1 MIPILYDKSEKL
13 FKNNGIGRLSD
24 TISCKVTEK
33 RNSTYQVV
41 LEYPTQ
47 GKLSN
52 HLKTGNIIFCKI
64 PYKNQCQP
72 FDIVEVECTGNI
84 IRVTGEHVSRRLK
97 YAVFNRTTLFLV
109 DPKTTFESIE
119 TNMRVNI
126 IGIDDFHFSSD
137 VTESD
142 VKKYLNDSNVVLYS
156 PDCAVG
162 DNLFDFFEGQSG
174 ILSRKMTLSDGG
186 KYVVTGYGDCGDFLF
201 DNFNVSFLKQR
212 GDDVGVKLRTGTN
225 VQRMTFLE
233 EDRQSVT
240 AVCPVWRGRNPVTG
254 GQMEKSLRD
263 YDESSDGIVYSDKKY
278 EYHRIVKLDLSTVF
292 EQSPTKSEMI
302 SEAQRYMKDH
312 ERNNLNSYCSY
323 SIDVPSVK
331 SDFLDCIELC
341 DLVTIEDVDLH
352 IQKKLKVTEIE
363 YDSLRERIVRLVVG
377 NPKPTFP
384 ELLERKNSIFID
396 NVNRSLTRTDDLS
409 KKTTVEQKKYPV
421 GYDPAHPENWK
432 NNGGTIV
439 DDTGKEM
446 EEIAK
451 INRHP
456 VFVYKQAQSGGGGA
470 SSDGKVWFILRDRI
484 NLDYETTLK
493 VYQYSNNTFTKKSC
507 KVISLEIIPSY
518 FYVSNPKENEQYG
531 HNVSARIIVTL
542 DIGTVICDCM
552 MTVKLRKCTNNI
564 TNEWTYTSTIREIVG
579 MGEDK
584 TRNNPLFVYE
594 RKQSFENIPF
604 DGLIIMEGHTQEWS
618 GVSQ

>member
-1 MIPILYDKSEKL
+1 MIPILYSKEEKS
-13 FKNNGIGRLSD
+13 FTSNGLGRLSES
-24 TISCKVTEK
+24 ISCKVTEK

-41 LEYPTQ
+41 LEYPIQ
-47 GKLSN
+47 GKLLE
-52 HLKTGNIIFCKI
+52 HLKMGNIIFCKI

-162 DNLFDFFEGQSG
+162 DSLMDFFEGQNG

-186 KYVVTGYGDCGDFLF
+186 KYVVAGYGDCGDFLF

-212 GDDVGVKLRTGTN
+212 GTDAGVKLRTGSN

-240 AVCPVWRGRNPVTG
+240 AVCPVWKGRNPVTG

-263 YDESSDGIVYSDKKY
+263 YDDSSDGIVYSDKKY

-292 EQSPTKSEMI
+292 EQSPTKDEMI
-302 SEAQRYMKDH
+302 AEAQRYMKDH

-323 SIDVPSVK
+323 SIDVPAVK

-341 DLVTIEDVDLH
+341 DLVTIEDVDLK

-363 YDSLRERIVRLVVG
+363 YDSLRERITRLVVG

-409 KKTTVEQKKYPV
+409 KKTTVKQKTYPV
-421 GYDPAHPENWK
+421 GYDPSHPENWK
-432 NNGGTIV
+432 NDGQKLV
-439 DDTGKEM
+439 DEQGREM
-446 EEIAK
+446 EEIAEV
-451 INRHP
+451 NRHP
-456 VFVYKQAQSGGGGA
+456 VFVYKQGGDGGGT
-470 SSDGKVWFILRDRI
+470 KIPILRFEQYIATHDKYPEDLQWTIPYNIVSANEQFRYAKQQPYKLVL
-484 NLDYETTLK
+484 NPFVFSVDSLK
-493 VYQYSNNTFTKKSC
+493 VGSRFIVSMQGEMVINDETHGH
-507 KVISLEIIPSY
+507 ISLACTFQMRCDVKKIVNDT
-518 FYVSNPKENEQYG
+518 VSLEMFMLQLSGTNSNEAYSCTSG
-531 HNVSARIIVTL
+531 FVNKNLTEDRVRII
-542 DIGTVICDCM
+542 
-552 MTVKLRKCTNNI
+552 
-564 TNEWTYTSTIREIVG
+564 
-579 MGEDK
+579 
-584 TRNNPLFVYE
+584 RNATCKIL
-594 RKQSFENIPF
+594 Q
-604 DGLIIMEGHTQEWS
+604 Q
-618 GVSQ
+618 

>member
-1 MIPILYDKSEKL
+1 MIPILYDKNEKQ
-13 FKNNGIGRLSD
+13 FTSNGIGRLADS
-24 TISCKVTEK
+24 ISCKVTEK
-33 RNSTYQVV
+33 RNSIYQVT
-41 LEYPTQ
+41 LEYPVQ
-47 GKLSN
+47 GKLSE
-52 HLKTGNIIFCKI
+52 HIKVGNIVFCKTN
-64 PYKNQCQP
+64 YKKKCQP
-72 FDIVEVECTGNI
+72 FDIVEVEANGATLRI
-84 IRVTGEHVSRRLK
+84 TAEHISRRLK

-109 DPKTTFESIE
+109 DPKSTFESIE
-119 TNMRVNI
+119 TDMRGNI

-142 VKKYLNDSNVVLYS
+142 VKKYLNDNNIVLYS
-156 PDCAVG
+156 TDCNVG

-174 ILSRKMTLSDGG
+174 ILSRKMTLADDG
-186 KYVVTGYGDCGDFLF
+186 KYVVAGYGDCGDFLF
-201 DNFNVSFLKQR
+201 DGFNVSFLKQR
-212 GDDVGVKLRTGTN
+212 GDDAGVKLRTGSN
-225 VQRMTFLE
+225 VQRLTFLE

-263 YDESSDGIVYSDKKY
+263 FDDSSDGIVYSDKKY

-302 SEAQRYMKDH
+302 AEAQRYITDH

-323 SIDVPSVK
+323 SIDVPQTK

-363 YDSLRERIVRLVVG
+363 YDSLRERIIRIVVG

-456 VFVYKQAQSGGGGA
+456 VFVYKQAQSGGGGTQ
-470 SSDGKVWFILRDRI
+470 DTRTWFLVQDFHTSQFMKIYANIYENNVFTRKNCNLTRIMILQARFFVD
-484 NLDYETTLK
+484 
-493 VYQYSNNTFTKKSC
+493 
-507 KVISLEIIPSY
+507 
-518 FYVSNPKENEQYG
+518 NPREMEQYG
-531 HNVSARIIVTL
+531 REISANVLL
-542 DIGTVICDCM
+542 DISDGTHDYQVHCSCTLKI
-552 MTVKLRKCTNNI
+552 KLQDKVDDFNWNYEAEMY
-564 TNEWTYTSTIREIVG
+564 NLSGVG
-579 MGEDK
+579 AS
-584 TRNNPLFVYE
+584 NSN
-594 RKQSFENIPF
+594 
-604 DGLIIMEGHTQEWS
+604 GLILVTQQSNKYVLAGKLQIDS

>member
-1 MIPILYDKSEKL
+1 MIPILYDKNEK
-13 FKNNGIGRLSD
+13 FFTRNGIGRLSD
-24 TISCKVTEK
+24 AISCRVTEK

-41 LEYPTQ
+41 LEYPIQ
-47 GKLSN
+47 GKLSE
-52 HLKTGNIIFCKI
+52 HLKMGNIIFCKI
-64 PYKNQCQP
+64 PYKNKCQP
-72 FDIVEVECTGNI
+72 FDIVEVECTGNMM
-84 IRVTGEHVSRRLK
+84 RVTAEHVSRRLK

-119 TNMRVNI
+119 TDMRGNI
-126 IGIDDFHFSSD
+126 IGIDDFHFMSD

-174 ILSRKMTLSDGG
+174 ILSRKMTLSDDG
-186 KYVVTGYGDCGDFLF
+186 KYVVAGYGDCGDFLF
-201 DNFNVSFLKQR
+201 DMFNASFLKQR
-212 GDDVGVKLRTGTN
+212 GTDAGVKLRTGSN

-292 EQSPTKSEMI
+292 EQSPTQAEMI
-302 SEAQRYMKDH
+302 SESKRYIADH

-323 SIDVPSVK
+323 SIDVPQTK

-341 DLVTIEDVDLH
+341 DLVTIEDVDLK

-363 YDSLRERIVRLVVG
+363 YDSLRERITRLVVG

-409 KKTTVEQKKYPV
+409 QKTVVKQKSYPI
-421 GYDPAHPENWK
+421 GYDPAHPEKWENTGQK
-432 NNGGTIV
+432 LV
-439 DDTGKEM
+439 DEQGREM
-446 EEIAK
+446 EEIAEV
-451 INRHP
+451 NRHP
-456 VFVYKQAQSGGGGA
+456 VFVYKGGDAGSKIPILYFRGFTASATFYPQDLQYTIPYTVIKSGSLRQEKSQPVGLLLNSVTLPIESIKVGIPFEITLTGKLTMNDPTHKKIYIPCTFCMKCTPTKIVNDNVEVEMLMKQCEGVLID
-470 SSDGKVWFILRDRI
+470 SSFVCTVGFVNKD
-484 NLDYETTLK
+484 
-493 VYQYSNNTFTKKSC
+493 
-507 KVISLEIIPSY
+507 IP
-518 FYVSNPKENEQYG
+518 EDNE
-531 HNVSARIIVTL
+531 RII
-542 DIGTVICDCM
+542 
-552 MTVKLRKCTNNI
+552 
-564 TNEWTYTSTIREIVG
+564 
-579 MGEDK
+579 
-584 TRNNPLFVYE
+584 RNA
-594 RKQSFENIPF
+594 SFRR
-604 DGLIIMEGHTQEWS
+604 LQ
-618 GVSQ
+618 

>member
-33 RNSTYQVV
+33 RNSMYQSV
-41 LEYPTQ
+41 LEYPIQ
-47 GKLSN
+47 GKLSE
-52 HLKTGNIIFCKI
+52 HLKMGNIIFCKI
-64 PYKNQCQP
+64 PYKNKCQP
-72 FDIVEVECTGNI
+72 FDIVEVECTGNMMH
-84 IRVTGEHVSRRLK
+84 VTAEHVSRRLK

-119 TNMRVNI
+119 TDMRENI
-126 IGIDDFHFSSD
+126 IGIDDFHFMSD

-174 ILSRKMTLSDGG
+174 ILSRKMTLSDDG
-186 KYVVTGYGDCGDFLF
+186 KYVVAGYGDCGDFLF
-201 DNFNVSFLKQR
+201 DMFNASFLKQR
-212 GDDVGVKLRTGTN
+212 GTDAGVKLRTGAN

-278 EYHRIVKLDLSTVF
+278 EYHRIIKLDLSTVF
-292 EQSPTKSEMI
+292 EQSPTKTEMI
-302 SEAQRYMKDH
+302 SEAQRYMRDH

-323 SIDVPSVK
+323 SIDVPQVK
-331 SDFLDCIELC
+331 TDFLDCIELC
-341 DLVTIEDVDLH
+341 DLVTIEDVDLK

-363 YDSLRERIVRLVVG
+363 YDSLLERITRIVVG

-409 KKTTVEQKKYPV
+409 QKTVVKQKSYPI
-421 GYDPAHPENWK
+421 GYDPAHPEDWK
-432 NNGGTIV
+432 NDGQKLV
-439 DDTGKEM
+439 DESGREM
-446 EEIAK
+446 EEIAEV
-451 INRHP
+451 NRHP
-456 VFVYKQAQSGGGGA
+456 VFVYKQGGDAGSKIPILYFRGFTASATFYPQDLQYTIPYTVIKSGSLRQEKSQPVGLLLNSVTLPIESIKVGIPFEITLTGKLTMNDPTHKKIYIPCTFCMKCTPA
-470 SSDGKVWFILRDRI
+470 KIVNENVEVEMLMKQCEGICVESSFVCTVGFVNKD
-484 NLDYETTLK
+484 
-493 VYQYSNNTFTKKSC
+493 
-507 KVISLEIIPSY
+507 IP
-518 FYVSNPKENEQYG
+518 EDNE
-531 HNVSARIIVTL
+531 RII
-542 DIGTVICDCM
+542 
-552 MTVKLRKCTNNI
+552 
-564 TNEWTYTSTIREIVG
+564 
-579 MGEDK
+579 
-584 TRNNPLFVYE
+584 RNA
-594 RKQSFENIPF
+594 SFRM
-604 DGLIIMEGHTQEWS
+604 LQ
-618 GVSQ
+618 

>member
-1 MIPILYDKSEKL
+1 MIPILYDKLEKN
-13 FKNNGIGRLSD
+13 FTSNGLGRLSES
-24 TISCKVTEK
+24 ISCRVTEK
-33 RNSTYQVV
+33 RNSTYQVT
-41 LEYPTQ
+41 LEYPVQ
-47 GKLSN
+47 GKLSE
-52 HLKTGNIIFCKI
+52 HLKVGNIIFCKTN
-64 PYKNQCQP
+64 YKKKPQP
-72 FDIVEVECTGNI
+72 FDIVEVEATGSTLRI
-84 IRVTGEHVSRRLK
+84 TAEHVSRRLK

-174 ILSRKMTLSDGG
+174 ILSRKMTLADDG
-186 KYVVTGYGDCGDFLF
+186 KYVVAGYGDCGDFLF
-201 DNFNVSFLKQR
+201 DGFNVSFLKQR
-212 GDDVGVKLRTGTN
+212 GDDAGVKLRTGSN
-225 VQRMTFLE
+225 VQRLTFLE

-240 AVCPVWRGRNPVTG
+240 AVCPVWKGRNPTTG
-254 GQMEKSLRD
+254 AQMEKSLRD
-263 YDESSDGIVYSDKKY
+263 FDDASDGIVYSDKKY

-323 SIDVPSVK
+323 SIDVPQTK

-341 DLVTIEDVDLH
+341 DLVTIEDVDLK

-363 YDSLRERIVRLVVG
+363 YDSLRERITRLVVG

-409 KKTTVEQKKYPV
+409 QKTVVKQKSYPI
-421 GYDPAHPENWK
+421 GYDPAHPEDWK
-432 NNGGTIV
+432 NYGQKLV
-439 DDTGKEM
+439 DEQGREM
-446 EEIAK
+446 EEIAEV
-451 INRHP
+451 NRHP
-456 VFVYKQAQSGGGGA
+456 VFVYKESSSGGGTQDTRTWFLVQDFHTSQFMKIYANIYENNVFTRKNCNLTRIRILQARFFVDNPKAMESYGREISANVLLDISDGTHDYQVPCACTLKIKLQDKVDDFNWNYEAEMYNLSGVGA
-470 SSDGKVWFILRDRI
+470 S
-484 NLDYETTLK
+484 N
-493 VYQYSNNTFTKKSC
+493 SN
-507 KVISLEIIPSY
+507 
-518 FYVSNPKENEQYG
+518 
-531 HNVSARIIVTL
+531 
-542 DIGTVICDCM
+542 
-552 MTVKLRKCTNNI
+552 
-564 TNEWTYTSTIREIVG
+564 
-579 MGEDK
+579 
-584 TRNNPLFVYE
+584 
-594 RKQSFENIPF
+594 
-604 DGLIIMEGHTQEWS
+604 GLILVTQQSNKYVLAGKLQIDS

>member
-1 MIPILYDKSEKL
+1 MISLLLD
-13 FKNNGIGRLSD
+13 
-24 TISCKVTEK
+24 KVTEK

-47 GKLSN
+47 GKLAE

-72 FDIVEVECTGNI
+72 FDIVEVECAGNT
-84 IRVTGEHVSRRLK
+84 IRATGEHVSRRLK

-109 DPKTTFESIE
+109 DPKSTFESIE
-119 TNMRVNI
+119 TDMRGNI

-142 VKKYLNDSNVVLYS
+142 VKKYLNDNNIVLYS
-156 PDCAVG
+156 PDCNVG

-174 ILSRKMTLSDGG
+174 ILSRKMTLADDG
-186 KYVVTGYGDCGDFLF
+186 KYVVAGYGDCGDFLF
-201 DNFNVSFLKQR
+201 DGFNVSFLKQR
-212 GDDVGVKLRTGTN
+212 GTDAGVKLRTGSN

-278 EYHRIVKLDLSTVF
+278 EYHRIIKLDLSTVF
-292 EQSPTKSEMI
+292 EQSPTKTEMI
-302 SEAQRYMKDH
+302 SEAQRYMRDH

-323 SIDVPSVK
+323 SIDVPQVK
-331 SDFLDCIELC
+331 TDFLDCIELC
-341 DLVTIEDVDLH
+341 DLVTIEDVDLK

-363 YDSLRERIVRLVVG
+363 YDSLLERITRIVVG

-409 KKTTVEQKKYPV
+409 QKTVVKQKSYPI
-421 GYDPAHPENWK
+421 GYDPAHPEDWK
-432 NNGGTIV
+432 NDGQKLV
-439 DDTGKEM
+439 DESGREM
-446 EEIAK
+446 EEIAEV
-451 INRHP
+451 NRHP
-456 VFVYKQAQSGGGGA
+456 VFVYKQGGDAGSKIPILYFRGFTASATFYPQDLQYTIPYTVIKSGSLRQEKSQPVGLLLNSVTLPIESIKVGIPFEITLTGKLTMNDPTHKKIYIPCTFCMKCTPTKIVNENVEVEMLMKQCEGICVE
-470 SSDGKVWFILRDRI
+470 SSFVCTVGFVNKD
-484 NLDYETTLK
+484 
-493 VYQYSNNTFTKKSC
+493 
-507 KVISLEIIPSY
+507 IP
-518 FYVSNPKENEQYG
+518 EDNE
-531 HNVSARIIVTL
+531 RII
-542 DIGTVICDCM
+542 
-552 MTVKLRKCTNNI
+552 
-564 TNEWTYTSTIREIVG
+564 
-579 MGEDK
+579 
-584 TRNNPLFVYE
+584 RNA
-594 RKQSFENIPF
+594 SFRM
-604 DGLIIMEGHTQEWS
+604 LQ
-618 GVSQ
+618 

>member
-47 GKLSN
+47 GKLAE

-72 FDIVEVECTGNI
+72 FDIVEVERTGNT
-84 IRVTGEHVSRRLK
+84 IRATGEHVSRRLK
-97 YAVFNRTTLFLV
+97 YAVFNHGLLFFG
-109 DPKTTFESIE
+109 DPKGIFESLNDKKSAIQQDI
-119 TNMRVNI
+119 V
-126 IGIDDFHFSSD
+126 GIDEFHFFSD
-137 VTESD
+137 VTDKDIKE
-142 VKKYLNDSNVVLYS
+142 YLKDNTINLSAPFCN
-156 PDCAVG
+156 VG
-162 DNLFDFFEGQSG
+162 DNLMDFFIGQSG
-174 ILSRKMTLSDGG
+174 ILSRKMSLLNDGR
-186 KYVVTGYGDCGDFLF
+186 YSVTGYGDCGDFLF
-201 DNFNVSFLKQR
+201 DMFNVSFLKQR
-212 GDDVGVKLRTGTN
+212 GDDAGVKLRTGSN

-292 EQSPTKSEMI
+292 KQSPTKSEMI
-302 SEAQRYMKDH
+302 SESKRYIADH

-323 SIDVPSVK
+323 SIDVPQTK

-341 DLVTIEDVDLH
+341 DLVTIEDVDLK

-409 KKTTVEQKKYPV
+409 QKTVVKQKSYPV
-421 GYDPAHPENWK
+421 GYDPAHPEDWK
-432 NNGGTIV
+432 NTGQKLV

-446 EEIAK
+446 EEIAEV
-451 INRHP
+451 NRHP
-456 VFVYKQAQSGGGGA
+456 VFVYKQAQSGGGGTQ
-470 SSDGKVWFILRDRI
+470 DTRTWFLVQDFHTSQFMKIYANIYENGAFVRKNCNLTRI
-484 NLDYETTLK
+484 MMLQVRFFVD
-493 VYQYSNNTFTKKSC
+493 
-507 KVISLEIIPSY
+507 
-518 FYVSNPKENEQYG
+518 NPREMEQYG
-531 HNVSARIIVTL
+531 REISANVLL
-542 DIGTVICDCM
+542 DISDGTHDYQVHCSCTLKI
-552 MTVKLRKCTNNI
+552 KLQDKVDDFNWNYEAEMY
-564 TNEWTYTSTIREIVG
+564 NLSGVG
-579 MGEDK
+579 AS
-584 TRNNPLFVYE
+584 NSN
-594 RKQSFENIPF
+594 
-604 DGLIIMEGHTQEWS
+604 GLILVTQQSNKYVLAGKLQIDS

>member
-1 MIPILYDKSEKL
+1 MIPILYNKNEKD
-13 FKNNGIGRLSD
+13 FTSNGIGRLAD
-24 TISCKVTEK
+24 AISCKVTEK
-33 RNSTYQVV
+33 RNSTYQVTM
-41 LEYPTQ
+41 EYPVQ
-47 GKLSN
+47 GKLAN
-52 HLKTGNIIFCKI
+52 HIKVGNIIFCKTN
-64 PYKNQCQP
+64 YKKKPQP
-72 FDIVEVECTGNI
+72 FDIVEVEANGAT
-84 IRVTGEHVSRRLK
+84 IRITAEHVSRRLK

-119 TNMRVNI
+119 TDMRGNI
-126 IGIDDFHFSSD
+126 IGIDDFHFMSD

-162 DNLFDFFEGQSG
+162 DNLFDFFEGQNG
-174 ILSRKMTLSDGG
+174 ILSRKMTLADNG
-186 KYVVTGYGDCGDFLF
+186 KYVVAGYGDCGDFLF

-212 GDDVGVKLRTGTN
+212 GDDAGVKLRTGAN

-240 AVCPVWRGRNPVTG
+240 AVCPVWKGRNPTTG
-254 GQMEKSLRD
+254 AQMEKSLRD

-292 EQSPTKSEMI
+292 EQSPTKDEMI
-302 SEAQRYMKDH
+302 SESKRYIADH

-323 SIDVPSVK
+323 SIDVPQVK

-363 YDSLRERIVRLVVG
+363 YDSLRERITRIVVG

-409 KKTTVEQKKYPV
+409 KKTTVTQKNYPV

-446 EEIAK
+446 EEIATV
-451 INRHP
+451 NRHP
-456 VFVYKQAQSGGGGA
+456 VFVYKQSSSGGGTQ
-470 SSDGKVWFILRDRI
+470 DTRTWFLVQDFHTSQFMKIYANIYENNVFTRKNCNLTRIMILQARFFVD
-484 NLDYETTLK
+484 
-493 VYQYSNNTFTKKSC
+493 
-507 KVISLEIIPSY
+507 
-518 FYVSNPKENEQYG
+518 NPQEMEQYG
-531 HNVSARIIVTL
+531 REISAQVLL
-542 DIGTVICDCM
+542 DISDGTHDYQVHCSCTLKI
-552 MTVKLRKCTNNI
+552 KLQDKVDDFHWNYEAEMYNL
-564 TNEWTYTSTIREIVG
+564 SGVG
-579 MGEDK
+579 AS
-584 TRNNPLFVYE
+584 NSN
-594 RKQSFENIPF
+594 
-604 DGLIIMEGHTQEWS
+604 GLILVTQQSNKYVLAGKLQIDS

>member
-1 MIPILYDKSEKL
+1 MIPILYDKNEK
-13 FKNNGIGRLSD
+13 FFTRNGIGRLSD
-24 TISCKVTEK
+24 AISCRVTEK

-41 LEYPTQ
+41 LEYPIQ
-47 GKLSN
+47 GKLSE
-52 HLKTGNIIFCKI
+52 HLKMGNIIFCKI
-64 PYKNQCQP
+64 PYKNKCQP
-72 FDIVEVECTGNI
+72 FDIVEVECTGNMM
-84 IRVTGEHVSRRLK
+84 RVTAEHVSRRLK

-119 TNMRVNI
+119 TDMRGNI
-126 IGIDDFHFSSD
+126 IGIDDFHFMSD

-174 ILSRKMTLSDGG
+174 ILSRKMTLSDDG
-186 KYVVTGYGDCGDFLF
+186 KYVVAGYGDCGDFLF
-201 DNFNVSFLKQR
+201 DMFNASFLKQR
-212 GDDVGVKLRTGTN
+212 GTDAGVKLRTGSN

-292 EQSPTKSEMI
+292 EQSPTQAEMI
-302 SEAQRYMKDH
+302 SESKRYIADH

-323 SIDVPSVK
+323 SIDVPQTK

-341 DLVTIEDVDLH
+341 DLVTIEDVDLK

-363 YDSLRERIVRLVVG
+363 YDSLRERITRLVVG

-409 KKTTVEQKKYPV
+409 QKTVVKQKSYPI
-421 GYDPAHPENWK
+421 GYDPAHPEKWENTGQK
-432 NNGGTIV
+432 LV
-439 DDTGKEM
+439 DEQGREM
-446 EEIAK
+446 EEIAEV
-451 INRHP
+451 NRHP
-456 VFVYKQAQSGGGGA
+456 VFVYKGGDAGSKIPILYFRGFTASATFYPQDLQYTIPYTVIKSGSLRQEKSQPVGLLLNSVTLPIESIKVGIPFEITLTGKLTMNDPTHKKIYIPCTFCMKCTPTKIVNDNVEVEMLMNQCEGVLID
-470 SSDGKVWFILRDRI
+470 SSFVCTVGFVNKD
-484 NLDYETTLK
+484 
-493 VYQYSNNTFTKKSC
+493 
-507 KVISLEIIPSY
+507 IP
-518 FYVSNPKENEQYG
+518 EDNE
-531 HNVSARIIVTL
+531 RII
-542 DIGTVICDCM
+542 
-552 MTVKLRKCTNNI
+552 
-564 TNEWTYTSTIREIVG
+564 
-579 MGEDK
+579 
-584 TRNNPLFVYE
+584 RNA
-594 RKQSFENIPF
+594 SFRR
-604 DGLIIMEGHTQEWS
+604 LQ
-618 GVSQ
+618 

>member
-1 MIPILYDKSEKL
+1 MIPILYSKNEKS
-13 FKNNGIGRLSD
+13 FTSNGLGRLSES
-24 TISCKVTEK
+24 ISCKVTEK
-33 RNSTYQVV
+33 RNSTYQVT
-41 LEYPTQ
+41 LEYPVQ
-47 GKLSN
+47 GKLAE
-52 HLKTGNIIFCKI
+52 HLKVGNIVFCKTNYNSR
-64 PYKNQCQP
+64 PQA
-72 FDIVEVECTGNI
+72 FDIVEVEATGSTLRI
-84 IRVTGEHVSRRLK
+84 TAEHVSRRLK

-212 GDDVGVKLRTGTN
+212 GTDAGVKLRTGSN

-302 SEAQRYMKDH
+302 AEAQRYMRDH

-341 DLVTIEDVDLH
+341 DLVTIEDVDLK

-363 YDSLRERIVRLVVG
+363 YDSLRERITRLVVG

-384 ELLERKNSIFID
+384 ELLERKNSTFID

-409 KKTTVEQKKYPV
+409 QKTVVKQKTYPV
-421 GYDPAHPENWK
+421 GYDPAHPENWHNEGQK
-432 NNGGTIV
+432 LV
-439 DDTGKEM
+439 DEQGREM
-446 EEIAK
+446 EEIAEV
-451 INRHP
+451 NRHP
-456 VFVYKQAQSGGGGA
+456 VFVYKQGG
-470 SSDGKVWFILRDRI
+470 DGDGTKIPILRFEQYIATHDKYPEDLQFTIPYNIVSTSEPFRYAKQQPYKI
-484 NLDYETTLK
+484 VLNPFVFFVDSLK
-493 VYQYSNNTFTKKSC
+493 VGSRFIMAVQGEMVINDETHGH
-507 KVISLEIIPSY
+507 ISLACNFQMRCDVKKIVNDT
-518 FYVSNPKENEQYG
+518 VSLEMFMLQLSGTNSNEAYSCTSG
-531 HNVSARIIVTL
+531 FVNKNLAEDRVR
-542 DIGTVICDCM
+542 VI
-552 MTVKLRKCTNNI
+552 
-564 TNEWTYTSTIREIVG
+564 
-579 MGEDK
+579 
-584 TRNNPLFVYE
+584 RNATCKIL
-594 RKQSFENIPF
+594 Q
-604 DGLIIMEGHTQEWS
+604 Q
-618 GVSQ
+618 

>member
-119 TNMRVNI
+119 TDMRGNI
-126 IGIDDFHFSSD
+126 IGIDDFHFMSD

-174 ILSRKMTLSDGG
+174 ILSRKMTLSDDG
-186 KYVVTGYGDCGDFLF
+186 KYVVAGYGDCGDFLF
-201 DNFNVSFLKQR
+201 DMFNASFLKQR
-212 GDDVGVKLRTGTN
+212 GTDAGVKLRTGTN

-263 YDESSDGIVYSDKKY
+263 FDDSSDGIVYSDKKY

-302 SEAQRYMKDH
+302 AEAQRYMKDH

-323 SIDVPSVK
+323 SIDVPQVK
-331 SDFLDCIELC
+331 TDFLDCIELC
-341 DLVTIEDVDLH
+341 DIVTIEDVDLH

-363 YDSLRERIVRLVVG
+363 YDSLRERLIRIVVG

-409 KKTTVEQKKYPV
+409 KKTTVTQKNYPV

-432 NNGGTIV
+432 PNGTIV
-439 DDTGKEM
+439 DGQGREM
-446 EEIAK
+446 EEIAEV
-451 INRHP
+451 NRHP
-456 VFVYKQAQSGGGGA
+456 VFVYKQAQSGG
-470 SSDGKVWFILRDRI
+470 DVKDTRTWFLVQDFHTSQFMKIYANIYENNVFTRKNCNLTRIRILQARFFVD
-484 NLDYETTLK
+484 
-493 VYQYSNNTFTKKSC
+493 
-507 KVISLEIIPSY
+507 
-518 FYVSNPKENEQYG
+518 NPRAMEQYG
-531 HNVSARIIVTL
+531 REISANVLL
-542 DIGTVICDCM
+542 DISDGTHDYQVPCACTLKI
-552 MTVKLRKCTNNI
+552 KLQDKVDDFNWNYEAEMY
-564 TNEWTYTSTIREIVG
+564 NLSGVG
-579 MGEDK
+579 AS
-584 TRNNPLFVYE
+584 NSN
-594 RKQSFENIPF
+594 
-604 DGLIIMEGHTQEWS
+604 GLILVTQQTNKYVLSGKLQIDS

>member
-1 MIPILYDKSEKL
+1 MIPILYDKLEKN
-13 FKNNGIGRLSD
+13 FTSNGLGRLSES
-24 TISCKVTEK
+24 ISCRVTEK
-33 RNSTYQVV
+33 RNSTYQVT
-41 LEYPTQ
+41 LEYPVQ
-47 GKLSN
+47 GKLSE
-52 HLKTGNIIFCKI
+52 HLKVGNIIFCKTN
-64 PYKNQCQP
+64 YKKKPQP
-72 FDIVEVECTGNI
+72 FDIVEVEATGSTLRI
-84 IRVTGEHVSRRLK
+84 TAEHVSRRLK

-174 ILSRKMTLSDGG
+174 ILSRKMTLADDG
-186 KYVVTGYGDCGDFLF
+186 KYVVAGYGDCGDFLF
-201 DNFNVSFLKQR
+201 DGFNVSFLKQR
-212 GDDVGVKLRTGTN
+212 GDDAGVKLRTGSN
-225 VQRMTFLE
+225 VQRLTFLE

-240 AVCPVWRGRNPVTG
+240 AVCPVWKGRNPTTG
-254 GQMEKSLRD
+254 AQMEKSLRD
-263 YDESSDGIVYSDKKY
+263 FDDASDGIVYSDKKY

-323 SIDVPSVK
+323 SIDVPQTK

-341 DLVTIEDVDLH
+341 DLVTIEDVDLK

-363 YDSLRERIVRLVVG
+363 YDSLRERLIRIVVG

-409 KKTTVEQKKYPV
+409 KKTTVTQKNYPV

-432 NNGGTIV
+432 PNGTIV

-456 VFVYKQAQSGGGGA
+456 VFVYKQAQSGGGTQDTRIWFLVQDFHTSQFMKIYANIYENNVFTRKNCNLTRIRILQARFFVDNPKAMESYGREISANVLLDISDGTHDYQVPCACTLKIKLQDKVDDFHWNYEAEMYNLSGVGA
-470 SSDGKVWFILRDRI
+470 S
-484 NLDYETTLK
+484 N
-493 VYQYSNNTFTKKSC
+493 SN
-507 KVISLEIIPSY
+507 
-518 FYVSNPKENEQYG
+518 
-531 HNVSARIIVTL
+531 
-542 DIGTVICDCM
+542 
-552 MTVKLRKCTNNI
+552 
-564 TNEWTYTSTIREIVG
+564 
-579 MGEDK
+579 
-584 TRNNPLFVYE
+584 
-594 RKQSFENIPF
+594 
-604 DGLIIMEGHTQEWS
+604 GLILVTQQSNKYVLAGKLQIDS

>member
-1 MIPILYDKSEKL
+1 MIPILYDKNEK
-13 FKNNGIGRLSD
+13 FFTRNGIGRLSD
-24 TISCKVTEK
+24 AISCRVTEK

-41 LEYPTQ
+41 LEYPIQ
-47 GKLSN
+47 GKLSE
-52 HLKTGNIIFCKI
+52 HLKMGNIIFCKI
-64 PYKNQCQP
+64 PYKNKCQP
-72 FDIVEVECTGNI
+72 FDIVEVECTGNMM
-84 IRVTGEHVSRRLK
+84 RVTAEHVSRRLK

-119 TNMRVNI
+119 TDMRGNI
-126 IGIDDFHFSSD
+126 IGIDDFHFMSD

-174 ILSRKMTLSDGG
+174 ILSRKMTLSDDG
-186 KYVVTGYGDCGDFLF
+186 KYVVAGYGDCGDFLF
-201 DNFNVSFLKQR
+201 DMFNASFLKQR
-212 GDDVGVKLRTGTN
+212 GTDAGVKLRTGSN

-292 EQSPTKSEMI
+292 EQSPTQAEMI
-302 SEAQRYMKDH
+302 SESKRYIADH

-323 SIDVPSVK
+323 SIDVPQTK

-341 DLVTIEDVDLH
+341 DLVTIEDVDLK

-363 YDSLRERIVRLVVG
+363 YDSLRERITRLVVG

-409 KKTTVEQKKYPV
+409 KKTTVTQKNYPT
-421 GYDPAHPENWK
+421 GYDPTHPENWK
-432 NNGGTIV
+432 ANGTIV

-456 VFVYKQAQSGGGGA
+456 VFVYKQAQSGGGTQ
-470 SSDGKVWFILRDRI
+470 DTRTWFLVQDYHTSQFMKIYANIYENNSFVRKNCNLTRI
-484 NLDYETTLK
+484 MMLQVRFFVD
-493 VYQYSNNTFTKKSC
+493 
-507 KVISLEIIPSY
+507 
-518 FYVSNPKENEQYG
+518 NPREMEQYG
-531 HNVSARIIVTL
+531 REISANVLL
-542 DIGTVICDCM
+542 DISDGTHDYQVHCSCTLKI
-552 MTVKLRKCTNNI
+552 KLQDKVDDFNWNYEAEMY
-564 TNEWTYTSTIREIVG
+564 NLSGVG
-579 MGEDK
+579 AS
-584 TRNNPLFVYE
+584 NSN
-594 RKQSFENIPF
+594 
-604 DGLIIMEGHTQEWS
+604 GLILVTQQSNKYVLAGKLQIDS

>member
-1 MIPILYDKSEKL
+1 MIPILYSKEEKN
-13 FKNNGIGRLSD
+13 FISNGLGRLSES
-24 TISCKVTEK
+24 ISCKVTEK
-33 RNSTYQVV
+33 RNSTYQVT
-41 LEYPTQ
+41 LEYPVQ
-47 GKLSN
+47 GKLSE
-52 HLKTGNIIFCKI
+52 HLKVGNIIFCKTN
-64 PYKNQCQP
+64 YKKKPQP
-72 FDIVEVECTGNI
+72 FDIVEVEATGSTLRI
-84 IRVTGEHVSRRLK
+84 TAEHVSRRLK

-119 TNMRVNI
+119 TDMRGNI
-126 IGIDDFHFSSD
+126 IGIDDFHFMSD

-212 GDDVGVKLRTGTN
+212 GDDAGVKLRTGSN
-225 VQRMTFLE
+225 VQHMTFLE

-240 AVCPVWRGRNPVTG
+240 AVCPIWRGRNPVTG

-263 YDESSDGIVYSDKKY
+263 YDESSDGIVYSEKKY
-278 EYHRIVKLDLSTVF
+278 DYHRIVKLDLSTVF

-302 SEAQRYMKDH
+302 SEAQRYMRDH

-323 SIDVPSVK
+323 SIDVPQVK
-331 SDFLDCIELC
+331 TDFLDCIELC

-409 KKTTVEQKKYPV
+409 QKTVVKQKSYPI
-421 GYDPAHPENWK
+421 GYDPAHPEKWENTGQK
-432 NNGGTIV
+432 LV
-439 DDTGKEM
+439 DEQGREM
-446 EEIAK
+446 EEIAEV
-451 INRHP
+451 NRHP
-456 VFVYKQAQSGGGGA
+456 VFVYKGG
-470 SSDGKVWFILRDRI
+470 DGDGTKIPILRFEQYIATHDKYPEDLQFTIPYNIVSTAEPFRYAKQQPYKI
-484 NLDYETTLK
+484 VLNPFTFPVDALK
-493 VYQYSNNTFTKKSC
+493 VGSRFIMTVQGEMVINDETHGH
-507 KVISLEIIPSY
+507 ISLACNFQMRCDVKKIVNDT
-518 FYVSNPKENEQYG
+518 VSLEMFMLQLSGTNSNEAYSCTSG
-531 HNVSARIIVTL
+531 FVNKNLTEDRARII
-542 DIGTVICDCM
+542 
-552 MTVKLRKCTNNI
+552 
-564 TNEWTYTSTIREIVG
+564 
-579 MGEDK
+579 
-584 TRNNPLFVYE
+584 RNATCKIL
-594 RKQSFENIPF
+594 Q
-604 DGLIIMEGHTQEWS
+604 Q
-618 GVSQ
+618 